1 MHNSGLA
8 KNGSRVRKKN
18 GVKGGTEGLGKIQGE
33 EKCEREEKRRE
44 IKDSKVRGKNG
55 VKGGG
60 Y

>member
-1 MHNSGLA
+1 M
-8 KNGSRVRKKN
+8 
-18 GVKGGTEGLGKIQGE
+18 VKGGTEGLGKIQGE